1 MKLFEMQ
8 RIEGRTAIWLEGSR
22 CFLASNIYRR
32 VSLSRILIHM
42 PGAGWG
48 DTELCCRFQAA
59 EYANTSPCITV
70 FRSYHATGKTYQF
83 HWPHSTLQ
91 QVWMLD
97 NVRCVCPYMW
107 VSQNG
112 CPLHVHESFRWI
124 QNCDIIYGIRCTPC
138 TWELLPKLFQIIH
151 NFKQVIHCTE
161 TWPDRIMPGSYPLT
175 SNILCLTC
183 FFRSFP
189 YLHACCI
196 YIYTLIYICQPTKT
210 LERLRSWAW
219 AHCLLAIGVSIF
231 SSTRRTPC
239 RGKSWS
245 QISGALVQ
253 QQKPVCSTFRRE
265 LLRIYFSTV
274 LFSSVHSGIFDHWV
288 NRSAKK
294 TWNPPL

>member
-196 YIYTLIYICQPTKT
+196 YIYIYINIYLPTNQNLGTSEVVGMSALSFGNWCQHIFVNPEDAMQGKV
-210 LERLRSWAW
+210 LKSDQRS
-219 AHCLLAIGVSIF
+219 
-231 SSTRRTPC
+231 T
-239 RGKSWS
+239 
-245 QISGALVQ
+245 GATAETGLQ
-253 QQKPVCSTFRRE
+253 YLS
-265 LLRIYFSTV
+265 
-274 LFSSVHSGIFDHWV
+274 
-288 NRSAKK
+288 
-294 TWNPPL
+294 